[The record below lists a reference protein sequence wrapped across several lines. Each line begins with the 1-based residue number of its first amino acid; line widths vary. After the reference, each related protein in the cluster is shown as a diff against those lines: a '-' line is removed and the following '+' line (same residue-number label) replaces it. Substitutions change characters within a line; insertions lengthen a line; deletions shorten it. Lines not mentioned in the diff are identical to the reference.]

1 MNLTDRQFARTP
13 EPPYYAV
20 IFTSQRNDVDE
31 GYGDM
36 GDRMME
42 LAREQDGFLGVESAR
57 DANGFGFTIS
67 YWRDEAAIRAWKMN
81 TEHRAAQAKGQARWY
96 DAYTTRIAK
105 VERDYGFESV

>member
-1 MNLTDRQFARTP
+1 MNHAIASIARTP

-20 IFTSQRNDVDE
+20 IFTSQRNDVDD
-31 GYGDM
+31 GYDDVG
-36 GDRMME
+36 GRMLD

-96 DAYTTRIAK
+96 DAYTVRIAK
-105 VERDYGFESV
+105 VERAYGSGF